1 MQLKRYQQQTLD
13 VLDDFFSRVRER
25 EPHAAAFAAAAAKM
39 DRGQYA
45 TPYRSPAQLEGVP
58 YVCLRIPTGGGKTL
72 LAAHTVG
79 HAARNLL
86 ERPNP
91 LVLWFTPSQTIRS
104 QTVEA
109 LQNPRHPYRVAL
121 QSHFAAPVTVWDIDQ
136 FNDLTPDDVRGRAC
150 VIVSTIQ
157 SLKAQADDEGSEG
170 KERLRVY
177 RHREQLRPFFIDVTA
192 SDTLR
197 FKLDLL
203 ADGRP
208 KASFINLLKMH
219 APLMIVDEAHGA
231 LTGLTRDL
239 QQDIGPSAIIEFTAT
254 PRAQNNILVS
264 VSAST
269 LKDAH
274 IIKLPI
280 ILGAHKTWQD
290 TVARAVAERNR
301 LATLAA
307 GEREYIRPIILFQA
321 QNVDGTVTH
330 EVLKKHLME
339 AENIPAAKIRT
350 VTGTQREL
358 EDEDLMARTSEVE
371 HVITVQAL
379 KEGWDCPFAYVFCSL
394 ANIRSNIAIEQ
405 LLGRVMRMP
414 YASLRQHPELNCA
427 YAHVMDHDGWAAA
440 SNLKDR
446 LVDKMGFADAEA
458 RLAISTMPLPLADG
472 GLLPPPP
479 PLSFLLPA
487 DFSVDSLPEALREA
501 VTVIRGTD
509 AGETVLQLSAAM
521 PREAEAAFVALLP
534 AAQHEDAHRKIVL
547 HRAEVERR
555 QSPAERGQKLELPV
569 LHVWLQGE
577 LLLAEPEVFLTDE
590 VWDLADAR
598 RFPPRLSPTD
608 FDFNRDEQRMA
619 LDVAHR
625 QGRDVMNIFAMQ
637 GGSTAQGDLV
647 GHTDLTATSIANWLG
662 EQCQHRNV
670 HPVALHQFCLDV
682 VSDQLAQGRTMMELG
697 LLRYRL
703 ARAISSKVA
712 AYLQGAQS
720 LGYSRGLFG
729 DDARVEVRF
738 DEAFRFPRSYPVINP
753 YLGSFRFQNHFYGP
767 DSISK
772 LEAKG
777 EEFECARALDGL
789 VELETWVRNIDS
801 LPDQSFRLPLATRWF
816 YPDFV
821 AKLKDGR
828 VMVVE
833 YKGALLQEDEKRMV
847 GEVWAKKSEGRGL
860 FAWVLKKDKDGRDVS
875 DQLKRAISQ

>member
-1 MQLKRYQQQTLD
+1 MKLKPYQQQTLA

-25 EPHAAAFAAAAAKM
+25 EPHAAAFEAAAAKM

-45 TPYRSPAQLEGVP
+45 TPYRSPAQLAGVP

-91 LVLWFTPSQTIRS
+91 LALWFVPSQAIRS

-109 LQNPRHPYRVAL
+109 LQNPRHPYRTAL
-121 QSHFAAPVTVWDIDQ
+121 QSHFATPVTVWDIDQ
-136 FNDLTPDDVRGRAC
+136 FNDLTPDDVQGRAC

-157 SLKAQADDEGSEG
+157 SLKAQADNEGPEG

-192 SDTLR
+192 HDAARL
-197 FKLDLL
+197 KLDLL

-239 QQDIGPSAIIEFTAT
+239 QQDIGPSAIVEFTAT

-321 QNVDGTVTH
+321 QNVDGEVTH
-330 EVLKKHLME
+330 ETLKKHLRE
-339 AENIPAAKIRT
+339 VENIPAAKIRT
-350 VTGTQREL
+350 VTGSNREL
-358 EDEDLMARTSEVE
+358 DDLDLMARDCAVE

-414 YASLRQHPELNCA
+414 YAALRQHPELNCA
-427 YAHVMDHDGWAAA
+427 YAHVVDHDGWAAA

-458 RLAISTMPLPLADG
+458 QQAITTLPLALTDG
-472 GLLPPPP
+472 GLLPLP
-479 PLSFLLPA
+479 PLSFNLPA
-487 DFSVDSLPEALREA
+487 GFSEALLPEALRAA
-501 VTVIRGTD
+501 VTVIRGT
-509 AGETVLQLSAAM
+509 GEGEEAVLQLHAAV

-534 AAQHEDAHRKIVL
+534 TAQHEEARRKIVL
-547 HRAEVERR
+547 HRAELERR
-555 QSPAERGQKLELPV
+555 QSPAERGQRLELPV

-590 VWDLADAR
+590 VWDLSDTS
-598 RFPPRLSPTD
+598 RFPPRLMPTE

-619 LDVAHR
+619 LDVAQR
-625 QGRDVMNIFAMQ
+625 QGREVMNLFAVQ
-637 GGSTAQGDLV
+637 GGGSAQGELV
-647 GHTDLTATSIANWLG
+647 GHSDLSATSLANWLG
-662 EQCQHRNV
+662 VECQHRNV
-670 HPVALHQFCLDV
+670 HPVALHKFCLDIV
-682 VSDQLAQGRTMMELG
+682 TDQLAAGHTVMELG

-703 ARAISSKVA
+703 ARAISSKVT
-712 AYLQGAQS
+712 AYLQGAQT

-729 DDARVEVRF
+729 DAARVEVRF
-738 DEAFRFPRSYPVINP
+738 DEAFRFPRSYPLIHP
-753 YLGSFRFQNHFYGP
+753 YTGSFRFQHHFYGP

-772 LEAKG
+772 LDAKG
-777 EEFECARALDGL
+777 EEFDCARALDGL
-789 VELETWVRNIDS
+789 AGLDTWVRNIDS
-801 LPDQSFRLPLATRWF
+801 LPEQSFRLPLATRWF

-821 AKLKDGR
+821 ARLKDGR
-828 VMVVE
+828 MMVVE
-833 YKGALLQEDEKRMV
+833 YKGALLDEQEKKMV
-847 GEVWAKKSEGRGL
+847 GELWARNSEGRGL
-860 FAWVLKKDKDGRDVS
+860 FVWVRPQKLDGRALTA
-875 DQLKRAISQ
+875 QLRQAIG